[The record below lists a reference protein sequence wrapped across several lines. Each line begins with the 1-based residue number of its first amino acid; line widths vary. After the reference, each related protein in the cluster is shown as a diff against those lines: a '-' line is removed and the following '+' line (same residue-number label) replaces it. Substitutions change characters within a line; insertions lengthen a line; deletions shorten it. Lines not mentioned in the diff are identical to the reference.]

1 MASGFIGKIDP
12 FDNSEES
19 WPSYI
24 ERAEQFFLVNDIAN
38 EKKAPILLTTMGS
51 KTYSLLTL
59 VLRDPYIYGHDVA
72 CSVRGTR
79 INTV

>member
-1 MASGFIGKIDP
+1 MLYSNG
-12 FDNSEES
+12 
-19 WPSYI
+19 
-24 ERAEQFFLVNDIAN
+24 
-38 EKKAPILLTTMGS
+38 MGNLNA
-51 KTYSLLTL
+51 LLTL